1 MTLDLRLVP
10 RGSSTLTRPL
20 ELSLGGP
27 FTSAGAGRLPQSDF
41 TIALA
46 AQGHRF
52 SLRVISA
59 GGRGYISVGG
69 QSYRMPAS
77 SFRSLESGF
86 GSLAGSSGGART
98 GTGTLGKLG
107 IHPLDWLSD
116 PHIVGSPTID
126 GVRTT
131 QVRAGVDTRALLR
144 DLSRLLGR
152 AGALAGSGAARALPP
167 TIPAAEQR
175 RIARALG
182 APSLNVWTGAG
193 DSVIRRLTFA
203 ATIPVTGRTRTLL
216 GGMTAAAVT
225 FEFGYSHLNQ
235 RQTIA
240 APSSVKPYS
249 VFRAQVDTVLR
260 EIEGGLVAATP
271 GGGANATGSPGA
283 TGADQ
288 RYTRCIAAAGGDV
301 AKMQRCSKVLGAG

>member
-1 MTLDLRLVP
+1 MALDLRVVP
-10 RGSSTLTRPL
+10 EGSSTLTRPL

-27 FTSAGAGRLPQSDF
+27 FTSAGGGTLPQSDL
-41 TIALA
+41 TIALS

-59 GGRGYISVGG
+59 GGRGYITVGG

-86 GSLAGSSGGART
+86 GSLAGSSASSAT

-116 PHIVGSPTID
+116 PRVVGTPTID

-131 QVRAGVDTRALLR
+131 QVRAGVDTRALLH

-152 AGALAGSGAARALPP
+152 AGTLAGAGAARTLPQ

-182 APSLNVWTGAG
+182 APSLNVWTGSG
-193 DSVIRRLTFA
+193 DSVIRRLAFA

-216 GGMTAAAVT
+216 GGMTAARVT

-235 RQTIA
+235 RQAIA
-240 APSSVKPYS
+240 APTSVKPYS

-260 EIEGGLVAATP
+260 EIEGGLVTGTA
-271 GGGANATGSPGA
+271 GGSGSGTGSSGA
-283 TGADQ
+283 AGADQ
-288 RYTRCIAAAGGDV
+288 RYTRCIAAAAGDV
-301 AKMQRCSKVLGAG
+301 AKMQRCSKVLTAG